1 MYWRLVL
8 KEFGPNIQHI
18 YGVDNI
24 VADTISRLMSTTID
38 RDKLHTTRAINL
50 KEIYSQLEWGGGGL
64 GWRNPIPRFS
74 AEK

>member
-24 VADTISRLMSTTID
+24 VADTISRLMSTTIEQ
-38 RDKLHTTRAINL
+38 DKLSTTRAINWGKL
-50 KEIYSQLEWGGGGL
+50 ICNLSGGGG
-64 GWRNPIPRFS
+64 GVRM
-74 AEK
+74 EKPYTSL